1 MPDKSRHRRA
11 YWHGRIHRRR
21 HNLRSSRRNTKK
33 MMHIP
38 CSPRQLRLRVVG
50 DIIEAEAVTKMEEA
64 EVDAAAEVEEIIVKD
79 GLVEEKE
86 GTNMAGDDQAA
97 AKLGTD
103 GATHDHEDFRN
114 VTLRRVRR
122 GITVEVAA
130 RRAAA
135 AKEGGEV
142 MVVEKVRR
150 LDVFMSVAL
159 L

>member
-1 MPDKSRHRRA
+1 M
-11 YWHGRIHRRR
+11 
-21 HNLRSSRRNTKK
+21 
-33 MMHIP
+33 
-38 CSPRQLRLRVVG
+38 VG